1 MLTGEPIPVA
11 KELGDSVSAGT
22 VNGNSSLTIVATKV
36 GSDTV
41 LAQIINM
48 VTEAQNSKPA
58 IAHLADKVSSIFVP
72 SVMIIAVLTALAG
85 ITLAPT

>member
-1 MLTGEPIPVA
+1 M
-11 KELGDSVSAGT
+11 
-22 VNGNSSLTIVATKV
+22 
-36 GSDTV
+36 
-41 LAQIINM
+41 AQIINM